1 VRPVRRL
8 AECVL
13 VAGLVAVA
21 ACSGGGSSD
30 RGGND
35 RAAGDGGGS
44 DQDVP
49 SSTEP
54 AGPTAAELCG
64 SARAASTTPRV
75 GAADLTETSGIAASR
90 ADDGLLWA
98 HNDSGGR
105 PEVFAVGIEDGADR
119 GRWAVAGAE
128 ARDWEDMASGPAPTG
143 PGNGPTDGAGNP
155 AGMLYLGDIGD
166 NDAERLG
173 ITVYVAA
180 EPAVPP
186 GATGGTITDVRAL
199 DLSYADGPRDAETL
213 LADPVSGDLF
223 VVSKQWDGRPTGVY
237 RVPAD
242 AVRDPDAPVVMER
255 EGDVAGLPVQLVT
268 GGDVAPDGSLV
279 ALRTYLGVLLWD
291 RRPGETV
298 PQALSRSPCGAPAA
312 LEPQGEAIAF
322 AAGGR
327 GCVTISEGENPPIHR
342 YGLP

>member
-1 VRPVRRL
+1 M
-8 AECVL
+8 
-13 VAGLVAVA
+13 AGLVVVA

-30 RGGND
+30 RRASD
-35 RAAGDGGGS
+35 RADGAGRSDRDG
-44 DQDVP
+44 P
-49 SSTEP
+49 STTEP

-64 SARAASTTPRV
+64 SARPAATTPTV
-75 GAADLTETSGIAASR
+75 GAADLTETSGIATSLAN
-90 ADDGLLWA
+90 GGVLWA

-105 PEVFAVGIEDGADR
+105 PEVFAIGVEDGADR

-128 ARDWEDMASGPAPTG
+128 ARDWEDMAAGPAPGG
-143 PGNGPTDGAGNP
+143 PGDGPGDGGNERP
-155 AGMLYLGDIGD
+155 GVLYLGDIGD
-166 NDAERLG
+166 NEAQRLG

-180 EPAVPP
+180 EPTVPA
-186 GATGGTITDVRAL
+186 GAAGAAGSAGSAGGTITDVQAL
-199 DLSYADGPRDAETL
+199 DLTYADGPRDAETL

-223 VVSKQWDGRPTGVY
+223 VVSKQWDGNPTGVY
-237 RVPAD
+237 RVPAG

-268 GGDVAPDGSLV
+268 GGDVARDGSLV

-298 PQALSRSPCGAPAA
+298 PEALRRPPCGAPAA

-322 AAGGR
+322 AADGR
-327 GCVTISEGENPPIHR
+327 GYVTISEGQSPPIHR
-342 YGLP
+342 FALP